1 MSLEHH
7 DDSLTAAELDL
18 LARFGDHDPSPGFA
32 DRVMSAWD
40 DAEPSASPTFDRAG
54 AARKATAIAI
64 VSAVLAA
71 AAVLAMWVR
80 AHASARPTA
89 ATMVDAVA
97 EADELRQKVRRV
109 LGTHCAPCHDGRSP
123 ESDPAA
129 LRVFDVES
137 ERWYTTPDRDAL
149 PLFNDR
155 LAEKDGAT
163 DPDRALVAAFVDD
176 ELRRRL
182 GAG

>member
-7 DDSLTAAELDL
+7 DDSLTGAELDL
-18 LARFGDHDPSPGFA
+18 LARFADHDPSPGFA

-40 DAEPSASPTFDRAG
+40 DEVPSAAPTFDRGG

-80 AHASARPTA
+80 AHASAGPTDV
-89 ATMVDAVA
+89 TMVEAVA

-109 LGTHCAPCHDGRSP
+109 LGTHCAPCHEGGTL

-129 LRVFDVES
+129 LRVFDV
-137 ERWYTTPDRDAL
+137 RNGYWYTTPDRDAL

-163 DPDRALVAAFVDD
+163 DRERALVAAFVDD
-176 ELRRRL
+176 ELHRRR